1 MKIMEMI
8 KSRPGAFLAPLI
20 LVPIIIILELLL
32 VWSGIPNYLLPT
44 PSSIFKEFV
53 IELMNGLILKHAL
66 VTLSEALFGFFVA
79 FVIGISLAVVV
90 NRSEIIKDVLQPYV
104 TAFQAMPKVA
114 IAPIIVLWFGFGVGS
129 KIVLVILITFFIVF
143 VNALSGLRSLS
154 TPVLE
159 LMRSYRATEGQI
171 LFKVRFPNAL
181 PFIFAGAEAA
191 LLYSFT
197 AAVVGEFVGAR
208 EGLGYLIQLWSMQF
222 RADSSFAAIL
232 MLVIIALTMNLALT
246 YVRNKVL
253 FWAAKT

>member
-1 MKIMEMI
+1 MV

-20 LVPIIIILELLL
+20 LVLIIIILELLL
-32 VWSGIPNYLLPT
+32 VWSGIPSYLLPT

-79 FVIGISLAVVV
+79 FVIGTSLAVVV

-114 IAPIIVLWFGFGVGS
+114 MAPIIILWFGFGVAS
-129 KIVLVILITFFIVF
+129 KIVLVILITFFLVF
-143 VNALSGLRSLS
+143 VNALTGLRSLS

-171 LFKVRFPNAL
+171 LLKVRFPNAL